1 MFGLTLNSSILR
13 DLKIP
18 SKSKAVKLPTP
29 TADVFADITTGKSHI
44 QHNLI
49 STPVK
54 NNDHS
59 DISDANFKFGVGG
72 GIHSFKTQKHT
83 SHVDRDRQ
91 F

>member
-29 TADVFADITTGKSHI
+29 TADVFADVTTGKSH
-44 QHNLI
+44 
-49 STPVK
+49 
-54 NNDHS
+54 
-59 DISDANFKFGVGG
+59 
-72 GIHSFKTQKHT
+72 IHSFKTQKHT